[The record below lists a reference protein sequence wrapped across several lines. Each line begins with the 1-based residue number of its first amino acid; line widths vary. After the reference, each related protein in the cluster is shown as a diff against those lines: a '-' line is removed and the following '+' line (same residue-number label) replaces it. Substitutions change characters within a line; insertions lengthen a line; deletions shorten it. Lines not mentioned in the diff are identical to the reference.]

1 MKKKYDYFIY
11 YFPLFAFLFIG
22 MGRVFYY
29 LFLYPLVLLL

>member
-22 MGRVFYY
+22 MGSI
-29 LFLYPLVLLL
+29 LLLLLSAKTF

>member
-22 MGRVFYY
+22 MGY